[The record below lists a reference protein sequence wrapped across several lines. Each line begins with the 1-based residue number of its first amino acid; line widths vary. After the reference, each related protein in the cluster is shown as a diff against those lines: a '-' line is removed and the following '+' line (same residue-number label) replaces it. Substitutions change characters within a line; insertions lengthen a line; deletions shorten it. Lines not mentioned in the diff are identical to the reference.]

1 MEKMKTNEGKNGSA
15 KKAREENIEQ
25 VKKFRDVVRIT
36 GQWIYKLR
44 SVILAIPVVV
54 ASIVLAVQN
63 MERLPPYVGINI
75 QPSGEYAIM
84 LERSVAVSLP
94 LLVTAG
100 CLLMVFLS
108 RKVLYP
114 WLISVF
120 SLVLPVLLWI
130 TNVFPG

>member
-1 MEKMKTNEGKNGSA
+1 M
-15 KKAREENIEQ
+15 
-25 VKKFRDVVRIT
+25 VRVI

-44 SVILAIPVVV
+44 SVILAVPIVI

-63 MERLPPYVGINI
+63 MNRLPPYVGINM
-75 QPSGEYAIM
+75 QPSGEYAM
-84 LERSVAVSLP
+84 VLERSVAVMLP

-108 RKVLYP
+108 KKVLYP

-120 SLVLPVLLWI
+120 SLVLPLLLWI

>member
-1 MEKMKTNEGKNGSA
+1 MEKTKTQED
-15 KKAREENIEQ
+15 NIQ
-25 VKKFRDVVRIT
+25 KVKKFRDVVRVI

-44 SVILAIPVVV
+44 SVILAVPIVI

-63 MERLPPYVGINI
+63 MNRLPPYVGINM
-75 QPSGEYAIM
+75 QPSGEYAM
-84 LERSVAVSLP
+84 VLERSVAVMLP

-108 RKVLYP
+108 KKVLYP

-120 SLVLPVLLWI
+120 SLVLPLLLWI

>member
-1 MEKMKTNEGKNGSA
+1 MEKTKVQ
-15 KKAREENIEQ
+15 EN
-25 VKKFRDVVRIT
+25 KFEKITKIRDMVRVS

-44 SVILAIPVVV
+44 SVVLAVPVVV

-63 MERLPPYVGINI
+63 LNRLPPYVGINI
-75 QPSGEYAIM
+75 QPTGEPAMI
-84 LERSVAVSLP
+84 LERSVAVMLP

-100 CLLMVFLS
+100 CLLTMFLS

-114 WLISVF
+114 WLISLF
-120 SLVLPVLLWI
+120 SLVLPILLWI

>member
-1 MEKMKTNEGKNGSA
+1 MEKTKVQ
-15 KKAREENIEQ
+15 EN
-25 VKKFRDVVRIT
+25 KFEKITKIRDMVRVA

-44 SVILAIPVVV
+44 SVVLAVPVVV

-63 MERLPPYVGINI
+63 LNRLPPYVGINI
-75 QPSGEYAIM
+75 QPTGEPAMI
-84 LERSVAVSLP
+84 LERSVAVMLP

-100 CLLMVFLS
+100 CLLTMFLS

-114 WLISVF
+114 WLISLF
-120 SLVLPVLLWI
+120 SLVLPILLWI

>member
-1 MEKMKTNEGKNGSA
+1 MEKTKTQED
-15 KKAREENIEQ
+15 NIQ
-25 VKKFRDVVRIT
+25 KVKKFRDVVRVI

-44 SVILAIPVVV
+44 SVILAVPIVI

-63 MERLPPYVGINI
+63 MNRLPPYVGINM
-75 QPSGEYAIM
+75 QPSGEYAM
-84 LERSVAVSLP
+84 VLERSVAVMLP

-108 RKVLYP
+108 KKVLYP

-120 SLVLPVLLWI
+120 SLVLPLVVWL
-130 TNVFPG
+130 TNSLSM